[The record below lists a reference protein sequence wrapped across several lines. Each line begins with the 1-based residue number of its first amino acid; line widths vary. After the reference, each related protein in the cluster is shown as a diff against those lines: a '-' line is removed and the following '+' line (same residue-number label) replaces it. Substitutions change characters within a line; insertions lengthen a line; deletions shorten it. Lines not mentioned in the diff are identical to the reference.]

1 MQQTI
6 DALNAMGIRVLGMG
20 PNAAPTSDPGPSSGE
35 SVWESA
41 IARLTG
47 ALDSSGQPLVFSTSV
62 TNDQLTTAI
71 VDAVK
76 TTTTAPV
83 DVGLSTTP
91 LPTGL
96 TFHDTPTVVSAVAP
110 GGTAPFSVTLTIP
123 SVPFNGTFD
132 IQFIDVHSDAV
143 LGVIPVTVDIPGSP
157 PTGASPGQLPTG
169 TSPGQ
174 SPTGTSPGQSPTG
187 TSPGQSPT
195 GTSPGQLPTEAIPGV
210 PPTVTAGER
219 LGFHWRPTTVV
230 LTFSEALDPTTAQ
243 NTKNYVVVG
252 PRGSVIPV
260 DSAVYD
266 ATTYTVTLHP
276 HERLRLRAKYVLTIN
291 GAAPSGVA
299 SDAGALLD
307 GTDSGSPGSDFVA
320 TAFWFHLKA
329 RYSTKTSQKS
339 TRLPKPH
346 AVADHPRADGI
357 ARSHRVR
364 SHAPVVSTAGRVS
377 ALHAK

>member
-6 DALNAMGIRVLGMG
+6 NALNTMGIRVLGMG
-20 PNAAPTSDPGPSSGE
+20 PNAAPTSDPGPSSGP

-62 TNDQLTTAI
+62 SNDQLTTAI
-71 VDAVK
+71 VDAVTA
-76 TTTTAPV
+76 TTTLPV

-96 TFHDTPTVVSAVAP
+96 TFHDTPTVVSAVR

-123 SVPFNGTFD
+123 SVPFDGTFD

-143 LGVIPVTVDIPGSP
+143 LGVIPVTVDIPDS
-157 PTGASPGQLPTG
+157 T
-169 TSPGQ
+169 
-174 SPTGTSPGQSPTG
+174 
-187 TSPGQSPT
+187 PT
-195 GTSPGQLPTEAIPGV
+195 GTSPGQLPTETIPGV

-219 LGFHWRPTTVV
+219 LGFHWRPTTLV
-230 LTFSEALDPTTAQ
+230 LTFSEALDPTTAE
-243 NTKNYVVVG
+243 NTANYVVVG
-252 PRGSVIPV
+252 PRGHVIPV
-260 DSAVYD
+260 DYAVYD

-276 HERLRLRAKYVLTIN
+276 HDRLRLRSKYVLTIN
-291 GAAPSGVA
+291 GGPSGVA

-329 RYSTKTSQKS
+329 RYLSKPGQQS

-346 AVADHPRADGI
+346 AVADQ
-357 ARSHRVR
+357 ARTVSIVR
-364 SHAPVVSTAGRVS
+364 SQRVGDRKAGQVRYR
-377 ALHAK
+377 

>member
-1 MQQTI
+1 MPTTALENSDGRVGYVGSAKSLAASSDPSAVAPLGAATVQQTV

-20 PNAAPTSDPGPSSGE
+20 PNAAPTSDPGPSSGP

-71 VDAVK
+71 VDAV
-76 TTTTAPV
+76 TATTTAPV
-83 DVGLSTTP
+83 DVGLSTTA
-91 LPTGL
+91 LPNGL
-96 TFHDTPTVVSAVAP
+96 TFHDTPTVVSAVAL
-110 GGTAPFSVTLTIP
+110 GGTAPFSVTLAVP

-143 LGVIPVTVDIPGSP
+143 LGVIPVTIDIPDS
-157 PTGASPGQLPTG
+157 TPTG
-169 TSPGQ
+169 TSSGQ
-174 SPTGTSPGQSPTG
+174 STTGT
-187 TSPGQSPT
+187 
-195 GTSPGQLPTEAIPGV
+195 IPGV

-219 LGFHWRPTTVV
+219 LGFHWRPTTLVFA
-230 LTFSEALDPTTAQ
+230 FSEALDPTTAQ

-252 PRGSVIPV
+252 PRGNVVPV

-276 HERLRLRAKYVLTIN
+276 HERLKLRAKYVLTIN

-307 GTDSGSPGSDFVA
+307 GTDNGSPGSDFVA

-329 RYSTKTSQKS
+329 RYLSKKSQKS
-339 TRLPKPH
+339 TQLPKPN
-346 AVADHPRADGI
+346 AVADQARAVSI
-357 ARSHRVR
+357 VRSHRAR
-364 SHAPVVSTAGRVS
+364 SHAPVVSTAG
-377 ALHAK
+377 